1 MNASSITNR
10 HPSSDSP
17 TSAKSRAAGTN
28 EDTGRSLKR
37 QKDPSGVKFSEQ
49 FHHTQGIGNDSIR
62 GKLNKV
68 YAPIQNHL
76 QAVEER
82 FNAELNSSFPDLAS
96 VLQHGTQLGGKRLRP
111 AMLLLIGKTIGSL
124 NENHQTIATVIEMV
138 HTATLVHDDVLDD
151 AASRRHVP
159 TVNAKWNNHT
169 SILLGDYLFS
179 QAYRLAATTS
189 STVACE
195 RVGEAA
201 RKVCEGELRQ
211 VLHRDVTN
219 LTEEEYISMVQAK
232 TGELCRVAC
241 ELGAVF
247 SDGSEQEI
255 EAAARFGNAL
265 GIAFQIADDF
275 LDLWGDDQIVGK
287 TLGTDLQQGKITLPI
302 IRLLDTADARESQTI
317 HQILSGPS
325 ELRAE
330 RIMPYLEASDAKSYT
345 HRVAR
350 EYYCEALDSL
360 RIMRDCESRESLEMM
375 AEFSVNRRF

>member
-10 HPSSDSP
+10 QPSIDSP
-17 TSAKSRAAGTN
+17 KSANSRSAGTP

-37 QKDPSGVKFSEQ
+37 QQNQAGAKVSKSLHNTPPSS
-49 FHHTQGIGNDSIR
+49 NDAIR
-62 GKLNKV
+62 GALNRV
-68 YAPIQNHL
+68 YAPIRRQL
-76 QAVEER
+76 QAVEAR
-82 FNAELNSSFPDLAS
+82 FHAELNSSYPDLAS
-96 VLQHGTQLGGKRLRP
+96 VLQHGTQLGGKRIRP
-111 AMLLLIGKTIGSL
+111 AMLLLTGKTIGSL

-195 RVGEAA
+195 RVSEAA

-211 VLHRDVTN
+211 VLHRDVTS
-219 LTEEEYISMVQAK
+219 LTEEEYISMVQGK

-255 EAAARFGNAL
+255 EAAARFGNAI

-287 TLGTDLQQGKITLPI
+287 TLGTDLEQGKITLPI
-302 IRLLDTADARESQTI
+302 IRLLETAKAHESQTI
-317 HQILSGPS
+317 HQILAGPS

-350 EYYCEALDSL
+350 EFYCQALDSL
-360 RIMRDCESRESLEMM
+360 QILRDCESRKSLEMM
-375 AEFSVNRRF
+375 AEFSVTRRF